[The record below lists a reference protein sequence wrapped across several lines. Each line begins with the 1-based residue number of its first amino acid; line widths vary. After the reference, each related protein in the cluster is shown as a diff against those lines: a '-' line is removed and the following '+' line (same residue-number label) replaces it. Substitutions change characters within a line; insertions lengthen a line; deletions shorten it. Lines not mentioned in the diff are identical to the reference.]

1 MLIEKND
8 ISKEELLL
16 YKDILPKNLPKIKI
30 VSIGGVDKKHDK
42 TFKNILSDIK
52 EMSKFLSQY
61 LNLEVNEED
70 LEKYKN
76 SFITS
81 TYKSKESDMIYK
93 QKDKEIY
100 YLIEHQSTVDKEMPN
115 RILGYSEALIEEIHR
130 GNSLKKEE
138 NPIIVPIV
146 IYTGFQEW
154 TVKTNFSNTQKGEAK
169 YKKYLISFE
178 YELIDISKYNKEELI
193 EKDTKLSSMMLIEK
207 FETSEDIKNILID
220 LINKAKDQER
230 IKWIKDIV
238 TYILSNV
245 LEKEDISDVLK
256 IIEKKENNSMDDEW
270 IERVKR
276 NNAKIKNDLINQ
288 GKEEGKKEG
297 IKETIKA
304 MIKSMLNY
312 NETDEKIINY
322 TKVSKKELEK
332 IKKELQIQN

>member
-1 MLIEKND
+1 
-8 ISKEELLL
+8 
-16 YKDILPKNLPKIKI
+16 
-30 VSIGGVDKKHDK
+30 
-42 TFKNILSDIK
+42 
-52 EMSKFLSQY
+52 MSKFLSQY

>member
-304 MIKSMLNY
+304 MIKSMLSY

>member
-1 MLIEKND
+1 
-8 ISKEELLL
+8 
-16 YKDILPKNLPKIKI
+16 
-30 VSIGGVDKKHDK
+30 
-42 TFKNILSDIK
+42 
-52 EMSKFLSQY
+52 
-61 LNLEVNEED
+61 
-70 LEKYKN
+70 
-76 SFITS
+76 
-81 TYKSKESDMIYK
+81 MIYK

>member
-1 MLIEKND
+1 
-8 ISKEELLL
+8 
-16 YKDILPKNLPKIKI
+16 
-30 VSIGGVDKKHDK
+30 
-42 TFKNILSDIK
+42 
-52 EMSKFLSQY
+52 MSKFLSQY

-276 NNAKIKNDLINQ
+276 NNSKIKNDLINQ

-304 MIKSMLNY
+304 MIKSMLSY

>member
-270 IERVKR
+270 IERFKR

-288 GKEEGKKEG
+288 GKEEGKQEG
-297 IKETIKA
+297 LKETIKA
-304 MIKSMLNY
+304 MIKSMLSY

>member
-8 ISKEELLL
+8 ISEEELLL

-288 GKEEGKKEG
+288 GKKEG

-332 IKKELQIQN
+332 IKKEVQIQN

>member
-81 TYKSKESDMIYK
+81 TYKSKESYMIYK

-304 MIKSMLNY
+304 MIKSMLSY

-332 IKKELQIQN
+332 IKKEVQIQN